1 MRVGIDTY
9 SYHRFFGEIREGEED
24 PGTRWTTWDFLD
36 RAVELGVDG
45 VSLETC
51 YLDLDDPAFRE
62 RLAMSLDGDHRL
74 IVEPTDV
81 GTYLRLRPRRHPGL
95 YTA

>member
-36 RAVELGVDG
+36 RAVELRVDG

-51 YLDLDDPAFRE
+51 YLDLHDPAFRNGWQPACTKPAWM
-62 RLAMSLDGDHRL
+62 RFSPGA
-74 IVEPTDV
+74 
-81 GTYLRLRPRRHPGL
+81 PRRSGDG
-95 YTA
+95 

>member
-51 YLDLDDPAFRE
+51 YLDLDDAKFRE
-62 RLAMSLDGDHRL
+62 RLALSLDAAGL
-74 IVEPTDV
+74 DV
-81 GTYLRLRPRRHPGL
+81 VDDR
-95 YTA
+95 